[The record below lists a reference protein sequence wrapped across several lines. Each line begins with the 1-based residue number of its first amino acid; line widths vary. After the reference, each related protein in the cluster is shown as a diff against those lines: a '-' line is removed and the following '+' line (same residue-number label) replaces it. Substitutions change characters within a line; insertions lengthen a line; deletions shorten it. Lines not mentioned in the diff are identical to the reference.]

1 MFASPALWSVV
12 RRMRRTVTQGKARL
26 GCECRRGRALRRSG
40 RCASFNERRS
50 VSRTL
55 FRSTRL
61 ARFSRQKRRRYGRSA
76 DENRCLRAT
85 SSPRPHPHRSLSVGI
100 PISKRPVGTACTPL
114 CTPHAL
120 GAGRIAACGAAVWRH
135 CSGKAYMYRI
145 CRERG
150 AQSGCPKSL
159 LLGGPMNGNTL
170 LGAFRVLSVLRVVLR

>member
-1 MFASPALWSVV
+1 MFASPAMWSVV

-26 GCECRRGRALRRSG
+26 GSECRRGRALRRSG

-85 SSPRPHPHRSLSVGI
+85 SSPRPHPHRDHRPGALSVGI
-100 PISKRPVGTACTPL
+100 PISNRPVGTACTPL
-114 CTPHAL
+114 RTPHSAL
-120 GAGRIAACGAAVWRH
+120 GGLQLAARRCGDTAVAKRTCIVSAASAAHSPAAPNHFCWEAR
-135 CSGKAYMYRI
+135 
-145 CRERG
+145 
-150 AQSGCPKSL
+150 
-159 LLGGPMNGNTL
+159 
-170 LGAFRVLSVLRVVLR
+170 